1 MPDNQA
7 YRIHAYGGPEVLHL
21 DDVPIPTAGPGQVLV
36 AVKAVGANPFDW
48 KLREG
53 YLRQAYPLEF
63 PTTIGSELAGVVMAL
78 GAGASRFMVGDR
90 VIGFPRLGMYADS
103 IVVDEDT
110 LCRTPD
116 ALSDVMAASLPIAST
131 TAWQLLRAAAE
142 PRPGMTVLVHGAAG
156 GVGGFAVQ
164 FAKAAGATV
173 WATASATSRDYVA
186 ELGADTVIDYRAER
200 FEDLVGTVD
209 LVLDLVGGETL
220 DRSWSVLARDGAIVS
235 VAAPDITAR
244 APAGARGIFMVVR
257 PDPETLARIAQDVAD
272 GRLKSRVAEVFGRA
286 DLPAAIERTRTGHGP
301 GKVVVDFTL

>member
-1 MPDNQA
+1 MTKTQA

-21 DDVPIPTAGPGQVLV
+21 DDVPSPIAGPGQVLV
-36 AVKAVGANPFDW
+36 AVKAVGVNPFDW

-53 YLRQAYPLEF
+53 YLRQAYPLDF
-63 PTTIGSELAGVVMAL
+63 PTTIGSELAGVVTAL
-78 GAGASRFMVGDR
+78 GAGVSRFAIGDR
-90 VIGFPRLGMYADS
+90 VLGFPGLGMYAD
-103 IVVDEDT
+103 IVAAGEDM

-116 ALSDVMAASLPIAST
+116 ALSDVVAASLPIAST
-131 TAWQLLRAAAE
+131 TAWQLLRAAGA

-164 FAKAAGATV
+164 FAKAEGATV
-173 WATASATSRDYVA
+173 VATASASSRDYVA
-186 ELGADTVIDYRAER
+186 ALGADRVIDYRAER

-220 DRSWSVLARDGAIVS
+220 DRSWSVLAPDGAMVS
-235 VAAPDITAR
+235 IADPDITAR
-244 APAGARGIFMVVR
+244 APAGARGIFLSVR
-257 PDPETLARIAQDVAD
+257 PDPERLARVAQDVAQ
-272 GRLKSRVAEVFGRA
+272 GRLRSMIAEVFPRV